1 MNDKDTFDILH
12 GEFDDCPEL
21 PESLSK
27 KNVVSK
33 LKNLSQEKQST
44 ISFKRLG
51 SLAAVMI
58 LVMVCAI
65 AATSDFGRDV
75 TIEMNDV
82 VATTSPVTQSAI
94 VPSYNNQT
102 IPEGETAL
110 LKANSRQEIVDK
122 FKNLYKENNNRYNYL
137 TGFGAAD
144 MDDYKGAADVT
155 MVAPESNGAVN
166 ESYNESAS
174 GSAVDHAETNTQ
186 TKGVDEGDIIK
197 TDSRYIYFVG
207 SDGSGNKKLK
217 IIDTLTMTAV
227 YNSYLYDESG
237 DIIWVSDLYIKDN
250 ILAAVCVQKNS
261 YAYYGSTA
269 YGYNSGSTVIATY
282 DITDRANP
290 KLIRRETQDGSYSSS
305 RLIGNVLY
313 TVSQYYVRAE
323 SEETIENVC
332 IPKVSGHEIA
342 CDCIYM
348 PENLG
353 ESYICL
359 TALDISDKDGR
370 VSALAVL
377 GSTENYYC
385 SLDTF
390 YIVADKRN
398 YDAGLKLGYDGNT
411 VINSF
416 SLDGLNISYKATGEV
431 KGSTSRS
438 QYALDEYEDNLR
450 VATTYYNY
458 NTQKNESSVYV
469 LDENLDVIGK
479 LEDIANNEQIK
490 SVRYMGKKAY
500 VVTFRN
506 TDPLFAIDLS
516 DPKNPTVLGELKLPG
531 YSAYLHPISE
541 NLLLGIGYDGDA
553 NNADFNSVKVSLFDI
568 SDPVNLKELD
578 NIVLND
584 KNVSTPVNNNP
595 KALIYKADEG
605 IIGFPIETY
614 DYNISDYVEYG
625 YYLIKV
631 QDNKLQTMHKLIHED
646 RGYVDI
652 YSFRGTYIGDKF
664 FTVSDYAVKKFSFAD
679 GKELAVWNNSEGV
692 NLVATTAAAENKD
705 IADVDDNV
713 RTTISATTQGTSKG
727 YTVTIPE
734 NTTSSGSTGQT
745 SAPYNPNNPAEV
757 TEPALETEIYD

>member
-1 MNDKDTFDILH
+1 MNNNDTFDILH
-12 GEFDDCPEL
+12 SEFDDCPEL
-21 PESLSK
+21 PDSLSK
-27 KNVVSK
+27 KNVVAK
-33 LKNLSQEKQST
+33 LRNVSQEKQST
-44 ISFKRLG
+44 ISFKKLG
-51 SLAAVMI
+51 SLAAAMI
-58 LVMVCAI
+58 VVMVCAI
-65 AATSDFGRDV
+65 
-75 TIEMNDV
+75 
-82 VATTSPVTQSAI
+82 VATTDWREDLSIEIQDIANSTTPVTQSVVA
-94 VPSYNNQT
+94 PTLNNQ
-102 IPEGETAL
+102 IFPEGETAL

-122 FKNLYKENNNRYNYL
+122 FKNSYKENNNRYVYL
-137 TGFGAAD
+137 FGYGAD
-144 MDDYKGAADVT
+144 MDNLKGGVAEGTVADGV
-155 MVAPESNGAVN
+155 VN

-174 GSAVDHAETNTQ
+174 GSAIDHAETNTQ
-186 TKGVDEGDIIK
+186 TQGVDEGDIIK

-227 YNSYLYDESG
+227 YNSYLYDENG
-237 DIIWVSDLYIKDN
+237 DIIWVSDMYLKDN
-250 ILAAVCVQKNS
+250 ILVAVCAKKNNYDYYRS
-261 YAYYGSTA
+261 VAYGYYGSA
-269 YGYNSGSTVIATY
+269 GSTVIVSY
-282 DITDRANP
+282 DITDRAEP
-290 KLIRRETQDGSYSSS
+290 KLIRRETQDGSYRSS
-305 RLIGNVLY
+305 RLIGNTLY

-332 IPKVSGHEIA
+332 IPKVSGAEIA
-342 CDCIYM
+342 CDCIYL
-348 PENLG
+348 PENMG

-359 TALDISDKDGR
+359 TALDISDNDGSI
-370 VSALAVL
+370 SAVAVL

-385 SLDTF
+385 SEDTF
-390 YIVADKRN
+390 YILAEN
-398 YDAGLKLGYDGNT
+398 YYNSSQYKIQDSNSYT

-438 QYALDEYEDNLR
+438 QYSLDEYENNLR

-516 DPKNPTVLGELKLPG
+516 DPKNPSVLGELKLPG
-531 YSAYLHPISE
+531 YSAYLHPIGD

-553 NNADFNSVKVSLFDI
+553 NNADFNSVKISLFDI

-605 IIGFPIETY
+605 IIGFPVETY
-614 DYNISDYVEYG
+614 DYNISEQIEYG

-631 QDNKLQTMHKLIHED
+631 QDGKLQTMHKLIHED

-664 FTVSDYAVKKFSFAD
+664 FTVSDYLVKKFDFAT
-679 GKELAVWNNSEGV
+679 GKEIAQWNNSEGV
-692 NLVATTAAAENKD
+692 NIVATTAVAENKD
-705 IADVDDNV
+705 TYDLPASDV
-713 RTTISATTQGTSKG
+713 TATTQVSTSQG
-727 YTVTIPE
+727 YAVDEPEVTE
-734 NTTSSGSTGQT
+734 KSGSIGQT
-745 SAPYNPNNPAEV
+745 TPAYNPNNPKEIIEMP
-757 TEPALETEIYD
+757 TE

>member
-1 MNDKDTFDILH
+1 MNNKDTFDILH
-12 GEFDDCPEL
+12 SEFDEEIQL
-21 PESLSK
+21 PDSLSK
-27 KNVVSK
+27 RNVVSK
-33 LKNLSQEKQST
+33 LKEISPEKQST

-51 SLAAVMI
+51 SLAAAMI

-65 AATSDFGRDV
+65 VATTDWRSDV
-75 TIEMNDV
+75 AVEMNDI
-82 VATTSPVTQSAI
+82 VATSPVTQSAV
-94 VPSYNNQT
+94 VPSFNNE
-102 IPEGETAL
+102 ILPEGETAL
-110 LKANSRQEIVDK
+110 LRANSRQEIVEK
-122 FKNLYKENNNRYNYL
+122 FKNSYKENNNRYYYM
-137 TGFGAAD
+137 FGLGAV

-155 MVAPESNGAVN
+155 MAAPGTSGVVN
-166 ESYNESAS
+166 ESYNDAAS
-174 GSAVDHAETNTQ
+174 GSAIDHAETNTQ
-186 TKGVDEGDIIK
+186 TQGVDEGDIIK

-227 YNSYLYDESG
+227 YNSYLYDENG
-237 DIIWVSDLYIKDN
+237 DIIWVSDMYLKDN
-250 ILAAVCVQKNS
+250 ILVAVCAKKNNYGYYDS
-261 YAYYGSTA
+261 VAYGYYGSA
-269 YGYNSGSTVIATY
+269 GSTIIVSY
-282 DITDRANP
+282 DITDRSEP
-290 KLIRRETQDGSYSSS
+290 KLIRREAQDGSYRSS
-305 RLIGNVLY
+305 RLIGNTLY

-332 IPKVSGHEIA
+332 IPKVGGVEIG
-342 CDCIYM
+342 CDCIYL
-348 PENLG
+348 PENMG

-359 TALDISDKDGR
+359 TALDISDKDGKI
-370 VSALAVL
+370 SAVAVL

-385 SLDTF
+385 SQDTF
-390 YIVADKRN
+390 YILAEN
-398 YDAGLKLGYDGNT
+398 YYNSSEYKTKDSNSYT

-416 SLDGLNISYKATGEV
+416 SLDGLDISYKATGEV

-438 QYALDEYEDNLR
+438 QYSLDEYENNLR
-450 VATTYYNY
+450 IATTYYNY
-458 NTQKNESSVYV
+458 NTQKNESSLYV

-516 DPKNPTVLGELKLPG
+516 DPKNPSVLGELKLPG
-531 YSAYLHPISE
+531 YSAYLHPIGD

-578 NIVLND
+578 NIILDD

-605 IIGFPIETY
+605 IIGLPVETY
-614 DYNISDYVEYG
+614 DYNISENAEYG

-631 QDNKLQTMHKLIHED
+631 QDSELDIMHKLIHED
-646 RGYVDI
+646 KGYIDI

-664 FTVSDYAVKKFSFAD
+664 FTVSNYMVKKFDFAT
-679 GKELAVWNNSEGV
+679 GKEIAQWSNSEGV
-692 NLVATTAAAENKD
+692 NLVATTAASENKD
-705 IADVDDNV
+705 IADIDDNI
-713 RTTISATTQGTSKG
+713 RTTITSATQSTSNG
-727 YTVTIPE
+727 YSVDEPD
-734 NTTSSGSTGQT
+734 NSAGSGVTGQT
-745 SAPYNPNNPAEV
+745 TPPYNPNN
-757 TEPALETEIYD
+757 